1 MKFDK
6 YGRRV
11 RDSSYVQ
18 IFDGLSP
25 EISSELSSLGIESS
39 SLSVIADM
47 VSSENSGNAFEII
60 LKMARSQ
67 CSGFVVGS
75 GRNF

>member
-6 YGRRV
+6 NGRRV
-11 RDSSYVQ
+11 SGSVSVQ
-18 IFDGLSP
+18 ILNGLSP
-25 EISSELSSLGIESS
+25 ELSGEFTSLGIENS

-47 VSSENSGNAFEII
+47 VSVEDSGKAFEII
-60 LKMARSQ
+60 LKMAKSQ
-67 CSGFVVGS
+67 NSEFSIS

>member
-6 YGRRV
+6 NGRRV
-11 RDSSYVQ
+11 SGSTSVQ
-18 IFDGLSP
+18 ILNGLSP
-25 EISSELSSLGIESS
+25 ELSGEFASLGVEHS

-47 VSSENSGNAFEII
+47 VSVEDSGKAFEII
-60 LKMARSQ
+60 LKMAKSQ
-67 CSGFVVGS
+67 NSEFSIS

>member
-6 YGRRV
+6 FGRRV
-11 RDSSYVQ
+11 KGSSSIQ
-18 IFDGLSP
+18 TFNELSP
-25 EISSELSSLGIESS
+25 ELLGKFASLGIENS

-47 VSSENSGNAFEII
+47 VASEDSGKAFEII
-60 LKMARSQ
+60 LRMAKSQ
-67 CSGFVVGS
+67 NPEFTVGN

>member
-6 YGRRV
+6 FGRRV
-11 RDSSYVQ
+11 SGSSSIQ
-18 IFDGLSP
+18 TFNGLSP
-25 EISSELSSLGIESS
+25 ELVGEFASLGIKNS

-47 VSSENSGNAFEII
+47 VSAENSGKAFEII
-60 LKMARSQ
+60 LRMAKSKNPE
-67 CSGFVVGS
+67 FPVGN

>member
-25 EISSELSSLGIESS
+25 ELLDEFASLGIKNS
-39 SLSVIADM
+39 SLSVIGDM
-47 VSSENSGNAFEII
+47 VSEGDSGKAYEII

-67 CSGFVVGS
+67 NPGFSVDS